1 MFNIYKNTA
10 KVFLAVSVLF
20 GATMFG
26 SSAAVA
32 SGEKFVL
39 ISHAPD
45 SDSWWNTIKNAI
57 GIAGEQMG
65 VDVDYR
71 NPTTGDL
78 ADMARIVEQAA
89 ASNPDGIIV
98 TIADYDVLKGPI
110 TSAIAKGIPVVT
122 INSGTRE
129 QSEMLGALAH
139 IGQPEY
145 DAGFGAGKRAK
156 AAGATKFLCVNHFF
170 YQSSFS

>member
-1 MFNIYKNTA
+1 MFKIYKNTA

-71 NPTTGDL
+71 NQLQETLLIWL
-78 ADMARIVEQAA
+78 ALLSKLLQVIQ
-89 ASNPDGIIV
+89 
-98 TIADYDVLKGPI
+98 T
-110 TSAIAKGIPVVT
+110 
-122 INSGTRE
+122 
-129 QSEMLGALAH
+129 AL
-139 IGQPEY
+139 
-145 DAGFGAGKRAK
+145 
-156 AAGATKFLCVNHFF
+156 L
-170 YQSSFS
+170 